1 MANKD
6 AIVTLKVLLQATG
19 SVKAMR
25 FGLDL
30 SVGEVIKE
38 IRVKNEIGG
47 KDHGLFV
54 PPNPETGKKAFW
66 LAKNRTLRYY
76 GLLNNVRCSVLVL
89 VLPSSLRPCPS
100 ALVFPSLR
108 RRWNS
113 RRSIARCA
121 SPS

>member
-76 GLLNNVRCSVLVL
+76 GLINNVR
-89 VLPSSLRPCPS
+89 P
-100 ALVFPSLR
+100 
-108 RRWNS
+108 
-113 RRSIARCA
+113 A
-121 SPS
+121 SPPRPTLSPPDPLGDGRVQEDSPPAAHLACG